1 MSSNQRETMK
11 QILLVAIS
19 TLVFILTMPLAYGQQ
34 PQPLDNSA
42 TTDLDTTMN
51 QNVSTA
57 NTTTTTTTTPEAT
70 IGKSENLTIT
80 DVRFRAESYQITGTV
95 TNNST
100 EEQASISIYAVFFDK
115 DDSFIGLSQGRPLV
129 ESLPPGDNS
138 PFSIDLFS
146 GFDYSM
152 PEEVNGIDHY
162 TIYARGYEPL
172 FGFMDS
178 P

>member
-1 MSSNQRETMK
+1 MSSNQRENMK

-19 TLVFILTMPLAYGQQ
+19 ALVFILTMPLAYGQQ

-57 NTTTTTTTTPEAT
+57 NTTTTTTPEAT

-178 P
+178 PQ